1 MTSRKRS
8 APNVFFRLLASRVTI
23 LIYRQE
29 VAIKAAVIRIEHRQ
43 QKEVLDEYEKKLNE
57 FLMTPVDGRSRR

>member
-1 MTSRKRS
+1 
-8 APNVFFRLLASRVTI
+8 LASRVTI